1 VRLWPVSVVRSM
13 CPGCTTTA
21 LFGPVEAVNAPGW
34 PLVVPGTAGADR
46 LSFGL
51 GRVMATAGLACQGT
65 RLGSRTGTT
74 RARGTITAHRRAV
87 VRRHPGPGEQVRSSV
102 SEDEVGRGVRISG
115 QDVAETQELAK
126 RRSSG
131 VRERAKAS
139 NASRSRSSIGPPAC
153 WPEDAPEAAQGC
165 LLFVRGA
172 RGPVVGRALTHTGSV
187 RNSDFRTRM
196 GAALGP
202 AHVDSFVADHVM
214 GALGGRTAGQALADG
229 EDLQLVWDAVCT
241 ELGIPAALRY
251 GPDDP
256 PARSR

>member
-1 VRLWPVSVVRSM
+1 MAEPTRLVVRPADDRS
-13 CPGCTTTA
+13 
-21 LFGPVEAVNAPGW
+21 LWSAPGRW
-34 PLVVPGTAGADR
+34 SGSGPCRWSARCARAAPRPRCSARWRRSTHPAGHWW
-46 LSFGL
+46 
-51 GRVMATAGLACQGT
+51 
-65 RLGSRTGTT
+65 SRTGTT